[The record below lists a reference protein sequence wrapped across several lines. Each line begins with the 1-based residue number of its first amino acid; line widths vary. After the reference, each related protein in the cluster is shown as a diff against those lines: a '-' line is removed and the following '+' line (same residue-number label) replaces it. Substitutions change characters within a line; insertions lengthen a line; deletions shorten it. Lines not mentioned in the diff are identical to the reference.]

1 MEKCQISDY
10 VGSFLYL
17 GAAMD
22 KLAEAEPTKLPDPSC
37 AQIRAAV
44 TEYCVLPLGSQAR
57 YAEIASRSRGD
68 RAEIFSPPLTHRL
81 HSQAVKDHAPLNTYL
96 KNGNPAS
103 KAGTPVLLIGSPGS
117 GKKTLVNAVAAE
129 CGANI
134 FNLTP
139 SNTEGISKYSGK
151 KVADMVHTVLKV
163 AKALPPSVV
172 WIDDVETVT

>member
-57 YAEIASRSRGD
+57 YAEIAS
-68 RAEIFSPPLTHRL
+68 IFIVATAYECHGR
-81 HSQAVKDHAPLNTYL
+81 HHNTL
-96 KNGNPAS
+96 G
-103 KAGTPVLLIGSPGS
+103 
-117 GKKTLVNAVAAE
+117 
-129 CGANI
+129 
-134 FNLTP
+134 
-139 SNTEGISKYSGK
+139 
-151 KVADMVHTVLKV
+151 
-163 AKALPPSVV
+163 
-172 WIDDVETVT
+172 